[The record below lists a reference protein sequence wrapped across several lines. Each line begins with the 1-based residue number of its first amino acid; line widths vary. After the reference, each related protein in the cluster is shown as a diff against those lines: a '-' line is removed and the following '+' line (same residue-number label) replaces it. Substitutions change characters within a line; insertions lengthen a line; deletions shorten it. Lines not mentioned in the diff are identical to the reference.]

1 MPLTPKRS
9 IFVVLGLLFI
19 LSAFFPFKESRV
31 LARARDWHTVIAPLS
46 LRAGT
51 VQDISLGNE
60 LSGKYEIDIE
70 FEEVPGFEKLT
81 CLVVNVPGDFPNC
94 DGAHNLLDVGWKL
107 YQDRTLVDEGSSN
120 DDPSVWFSHPTIIR
134 RIGQFVAVKGHAHNL
149 TVSVSR
155 DAAEL
160 DVAHPKTTVRVPMDV
175 LEGYYA
181 GAALEQILA
190 AGLFCV
196 GGLIAIGA
204 VYIRVPQKKDVRP
217 S

>member
-9 IFVVLGLLFI
+9 ILVVLGLLFI
-19 LSAFFPFKESRV
+19 LAAFFPFRESGI
-31 LARARDWHTVIAPLS
+31 LARARDWHTVVAPLS
-46 LRAGT
+46 LRRGA

-60 LSGKYEIDIE
+60 LSGKYEVDIE
-70 FEEVPGFEKLT
+70 FEEIPHFEKLT
-81 CLVVNVPGDFPNC
+81 CLVANAPSSFPNC
-94 DGAHNLLDVGWKL
+94 DGAHSILEVTWKL
-107 YQDRTLVDEGSSN
+107 YRDRTVVGEGSSN
-120 DDPSVWFSHPTIIR
+120 DDPSVWFSHPIIIR
-134 RIGQFVAVKGHAHNL
+134 RIGQFTAAKGHDYHL
-149 TVSVSR
+149 IVSVNR

-160 DVAHPKTTVRVPMDV
+160 DVAHPKTTVRVPMDI

-190 AGLFCV
+190 AGLFCI

-204 VYIRVPQKKDVRP
+204 VYIRIPQKTDLRP